1 MLKYFNNW
9 YVALFCVVVTSI
21 WGMKVALQE
30 NHHEDLLIY
39 TAGAS
44 FALEGRSL
52 YDREALRA
60 AVTKQYPQDDT
71 LQKNSGFFLAPQ
83 SVFLMLPFNV
93 FDFETRKFVWY
104 WFTILLFT
112 AAVMCLGKLLEA
124 QEPIWFCSLALV
136 AVILQPMAQF
146 VLYVGQ
152 TTLLMFSL
160 MVFGEVLYR
169 RGWHRF
175 GNLLWALAFFKP
187 HIGLVLLPLAFALN
201 GWKRVLEIVLWAG
214 ALNVLVGVL
223 FYKNPLYILEY
234 VKCVQTDHK
243 SVKFNLAY
251 ENAHIT
257 SWNRLY
263 IALTDTH
270 LELNIATTLTGY
282 AVYWSLAALRRY
294 FGGPRDPLHL
304 RMWWFAVAGASVTCM
319 CQLLPYEITLFY
331 LALPHV
337 VLTFLYGNWR
347 LGVGMGMCFAFS
359 LINGGADSGYFILLS
374 ELTTVGSKAF
384 AFFDSHRAVGVFILA
399 VLVLITYPPRKPIG
413 EPGASATGDV

>member
-1 MLKYFNNW
+1 MFCRGWRVLKHINW
-9 YVALFCVVVTSI
+9 VVALLCIVVTAI
-21 WGMKVALQE
+21 FGLKIAIGE

-39 TAGAS
+39 SVGAS
-44 FALEGRSL
+44 FALEGRTL

-60 AVTKQYPQDDT
+60 AVAKQYPQDDT
-71 LQKNSGFFLAPQ
+71 LHENCGFFLAPQ
-83 SVFLMLPFNV
+83 SVFLMLPFNG
-93 FDFETRKFVWY
+93 FEFETRKVVWF

-112 AAVMCLGKLLEA
+112 AAVLCLPKLMEHK
-124 QEPIWFCSLALV
+124 EPAWFCCIALL

-146 VLYVGQ
+146 VFLVGQ

-160 MVFGEVLYR
+160 MIFGELLYR

-175 GNLLWALAFFKP
+175 GNILWALAFFKP
-187 HIGLVLLPLAFALN
+187 HIAMVLLPLAFVLN
-201 GWKRVLEIVLWAG
+201 GWKRVLEIAVWAG

-223 FYKNPLYILEY
+223 FYKNPLYVLEY
-234 VKCVQTDHK
+234 LKCVQGDHK

-270 LELNIATTLTGY
+270 LELNITTTVIGY
-282 AVYWSLAALRRY
+282 AVYWSLAAARRY
-294 FGGPRDPLHL
+294 FGGVRDTLHL
-304 RMWWFAVAGASVTCM
+304 RMWWLAVAGASITCC

-347 LGVGMGMCFAFS
+347 LGVGMAMCFAFS
-359 LINGGADSGYFILLS
+359 FINGGEDSSYYMLLS
-374 ELTTVGSKAF
+374 ALTTERSMAY
-384 AFFDSHRAVGVFILA
+384 AFFGSHRAIGVFILA
-399 VLVLITYPPRKPIG
+399 ILVLITYPPRKPA
-413 EPGASATGDV
+413 ESV